1 MKHAIFEQHNA
12 YAEQSLVNDSDAP
25 SLINIA
31 TCSDI
36 LKAVAAIRAAKERL
50 MTSDIQLQMQQS
62 RFQASLRIKSD

>member
-12 YAEQSLVNDSDAP
+12 YARQPLENVSDSP
-25 SLINIA
+25 SLLNIA

-50 MTSDIQLQMQQS
+50 MASDIQLQKQQS